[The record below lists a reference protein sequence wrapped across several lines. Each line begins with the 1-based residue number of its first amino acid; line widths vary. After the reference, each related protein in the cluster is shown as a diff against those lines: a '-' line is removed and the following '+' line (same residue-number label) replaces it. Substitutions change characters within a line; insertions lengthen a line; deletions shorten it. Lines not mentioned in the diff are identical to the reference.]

1 MKRSTTNDPDD
12 GRGNRTSNSY
22 TKKKDKKNFELT
34 FSRIFGIY
42 LGGIHIFRFLLE
54 DNSILRHDDWNSEQI
69 FNSIKTSKEIL
80 EFSLLR
86 RLILCSL
93 LFTKKQKQYC
103 RTFFTKKDMEN
114 TWKSLLALPIMEAQN
129 AVDIVVHGNKISSI
143 ATFKKIFPPFEQ
155 AKNMGPGEFY
165 SHLLDKRMDGGGNQE
180 PWANDEEVLCVSSG
194 CYAISQDESS
204 LQYYDASNSRGKIG
218 EVENILKKCPL
229 EFTNYTKTL
238 SSFHLLLVGT
248 TLNFFVVVI

>member
-93 LFTKKQKQYC
+93 LFTKKQKNNIAELFFSRRKIWKIRGNLYWHC
-103 RTFFTKKDMEN
+103 R
-114 TWKSLLALPIMEAQN
+114 
-129 AVDIVVHGNKISSI
+129 
-143 ATFKKIFPPFEQ
+143 
-155 AKNMGPGEFY
+155 
-165 SHLLDKRMDGGGNQE
+165 
-180 PWANDEEVLCVSSG
+180 
-194 CYAISQDESS
+194 
-204 LQYYDASNSRGKIG
+204 
-218 EVENILKKCPL
+218 
-229 EFTNYTKTL
+229 
-238 SSFHLLLVGT
+238 
-248 TLNFFVVVI
+248 